1 MNMRAGRLIVIPLI
15 AVTGI
20 VLPIT
25 AASKAPK
32 PKAPPLTA
40 EQRAVQGQLKTM
52 SLRDKV
58 AQLVIV
64 SANGEVYSTKSS
76 DYERYRHWVADLHVG
91 GIIINNASQYG
102 LVRNAEPHAMALFL
116 NQMQKLAKTPL
127 LVASDFERAA
137 SMRVTGGTRFPH
149 SMAFGAANDLA
160 ATKFEGLT
168 AAREARALGIH
179 WIFAPVADVNNNPL
193 NPIINLRSY
202 GEDPEQVSRHVAAFI
217 DGAHSDPD
225 SRVLVTA
232 KHFPGHGD
240 TDVDSHLG
248 LPRLEVS
255 RERLD
260 AMELK
265 PFEAAIARGVD
276 SIMTAHMAVPAL
288 EPSGMPATVSPKVL
302 TALLRDELKFKGLIV
317 TDSMAMQGLAMLFD
331 SGEGSVRS
339 IVAGADVLLMPPDPD
354 KAIRAVVGAVED
366 GRISRQRLEQ
376 SVARVLAAKL
386 SLGLT
391 NKKKLVN
398 LDAISDVLDSP
409 EAAEK
414 AQAVADHAVTLI
426 RNDHDVLPLASAG
439 RPCLIVITELRIS
452 QLGQRTIQEFRRR
465 APNLKVVSVDTGLP
479 LAALEATAGDISAC
493 SAIVVGSFASV
504 SADLKDVKPFLT
516 LLSSSAVP
524 MVLLPFENPYLL
536 TSVPNATAFLTTF
549 SSAQPSEIAAVKALF
564 GEIPITGHTPV
575 SIPGFAQLGDG
586 IQLPARSR

>member
-1 MNMRAGRLIVIPLI
+1 MSMRWRAATFLITILVIP
-15 AVTGI
+15 AF
-20 VLPIT
+20 
-25 AASKAPK
+25 AAPK
-32 PKAPPLTA
+32 PKPAALTA
-40 EQRAVQGQLKTM
+40 EQRAAQALMKPM
-52 SLRDKV
+52 SLREKV

-64 SANGEVYSTKSS
+64 TANGDVYSTKSP
-76 DYERYRHWVADLHVG
+76 DYERYRHWVADLRVG

-102 LVRNAEPHAMALFL
+102 LVRNAEPHALAVFL

-149 SMAFGAANDLA
+149 SMAFGAAGDIT
-160 ATKFEGLT
+160 ATKYEGLV

-202 GEDPEQVSRHVAAFI
+202 GEDPDQVSRHVAAFI
-217 DGAHSDPD
+217 EGAHADAAN
-225 SRVLVTA
+225 RVLVTA

-265 PFEAAIARGVD
+265 PFETAIAHGVD

-302 TALLRDELKFKGLIV
+302 TALLREELRFKGLIV
-317 TDSMAMQGLAMLFD
+317 TDAMTMQGLALLFD

-339 IVAGADVLLMPPDPD
+339 VIAGADVLLMPPDPD

-366 GRISRQRLEQ
+366 GRISRQRLDQ
-376 SVARVLAAKL
+376 SVARVLAAKI
-386 SLGLT
+386 SLGLV
-391 NKKKLVN
+391 KKRLVN
-398 LDAISDVLDSP
+398 VDAVSDVLDSP
-409 EAAEK
+409 EAAER
-414 AQAVADHAVTLI
+414 AQSVADHAVTLI
-426 RNDHDVLPLASAG
+426 RNERGVLPLAIGSNAT
-439 RPCLIVITELRIS
+439 RPCLIVITERRIS
-452 QLGQRTIQEFRRR
+452 QFGQRTIQEFQRR
-465 APNLKVVSVDTGLP
+465 APNAKVVSVDTALP
-479 LAALEATAGDISAC
+479 LAALEATAGDASAC
-493 SAIVVGSFASV
+493 SAIVAASFASV
-504 SADLKDVKPFLT
+504 STELKDVKPFLEK
-516 LLSSSAVP
+516 LAQGAAPL
-524 MVLLPFENPYLL
+524 VLLPFENPYLL
-536 TSVPNATAFLTTF
+536 TSVPKAAAFLTTF
-549 SSAQPSEIAAVKALF
+549 SSSLPSEIAAVKALF

-575 SIPGFAQLGDG
+575 TIPEFARPGDG
-586 IQLPARSR
+586 IQLPARAR